1 MKLLKVSTLAISMII
16 SLASFSEVNV
26 TPAMISQFKAMPQS
40 QKESLAKQV
49 GANIPSDQVS
59 TSSSIGET
67 TTLDQAEVDISPEN
81 QIDPL
86 SQVYGKS
93 FFSRNKSNYTITD
106 NALVPA
112 DYMLGAGDE
121 LIIQL
126 FGKVNE
132 TYTLQV
138 SREGIIN
145 FPKVGPISVLGLSY
159 LDAQH
164 IIKSKIN
171 QDFIGVD
178 SMISMGR
185 LRSINIFVT
194 GEVNVPGA
202 YSVSALSTITQA
214 LYRSGGINSIGSVRN
229 IEVKRAGKVVN
240 QFDLYDLLT
249 KGDNSKDIRMQN
261 ADVLHVPSYDAI
273 VKLTGEVK
281 RPMSY
286 EIKTGETIESAIQ
299 FAGGFNHSAYNKEI
313 VLINQQGPDNLPAMS
328 LYPVDAKWQEVV
340 LRGQDEIRVREAGN
354 YFVKVSGDVFDSGDY
369 PYQEGLTVDRLIK
382 LAGGFLP
389 SANIEN
395 VELISLNVVDG
406 LGERKSKNISSSDF
420 AKTLLNPYD
429 EINIRRINNF
439 NEAIRVTLRGEVKSP
454 GSYVI
459 TRGSTLQ
466 SIIKRA
472 GGMTSDANLGGM
484 IFNRTQIKDK
494 NEQIINKLIKKIDS
508 HIASKI
514 LTQAEFDLNVI
525 DSLQSLEKNIKE
537 ANVSARFIL
546 NPFQAISDENFL
558 LMDND
563 EIFIPRKNNTISVYG
578 EVNEPGTFDFDEDM
592 SISDYIDMSAG
603 YGSFANTDNQ
613 YIIKESGRVL
623 TLDKNLAFFGA
634 SSKLQPGDSIVVPI
648 DYEYKDELPFW
659 RDITQVF
666 YQGIVSIAAIKN
678 L

>member
-1 MKLLKVSTLAISMII
+1 
-16 SLASFSEVNV
+16 
-26 TPAMISQFKAMPQS
+26 MISQFKAMPQS

-67 TTLDQAEVDISPEN
+67 TTLDQAEVDITPEN

-93 FFSRNKSNYTITD
+93 FFSRNKSNYTVTD

-159 LDAQH
+159 LDAQR

-273 VKLTGEVK
+273 VKLTG
-281 RPMSY
+281 
-286 EIKTGETIESAIQ
+286 
-299 FAGGFNHSAYNKEI
+299 
-313 VLINQQGPDNLPAMS
+313 
-328 LYPVDAKWQEVV
+328 
-340 LRGQDEIRVREAGN
+340 
-354 YFVKVSGDVFDSGDY
+354 
-369 PYQEGLTVDRLIK
+369 
-382 LAGGFLP
+382 
-389 SANIEN
+389 
-395 VELISLNVVDG
+395 
-406 LGERKSKNISSSDF
+406 
-420 AKTLLNPYD
+420 
-429 EINIRRINNF
+429 
-439 NEAIRVTLRGEVKSP
+439 
-454 GSYVI
+454 
-459 TRGSTLQ
+459 
-466 SIIKRA
+466 
-472 GGMTSDANLGGM
+472 
-484 IFNRTQIKDK
+484 
-494 NEQIINKLIKKIDS
+494 
-508 HIASKI
+508 
-514 LTQAEFDLNVI
+514 
-525 DSLQSLEKNIKE
+525 
-537 ANVSARFIL
+537 
-546 NPFQAISDENFL
+546 
-558 LMDND
+558 
-563 EIFIPRKNNTISVYG
+563 
-578 EVNEPGTFDFDEDM
+578 
-592 SISDYIDMSAG
+592 
-603 YGSFANTDNQ
+603 
-613 YIIKESGRVL
+613 
-623 TLDKNLAFFGA
+623 
-634 SSKLQPGDSIVVPI
+634 
-648 DYEYKDELPFW
+648 
-659 RDITQVF
+659 
-666 YQGIVSIAAIKN
+666 
-678 L
+678 